1 MIDVINLNKSFGK
14 QVVLDDVNVTINDG
28 EKICIIGPSGSGK
41 STLLRCINKMEEPT
55 SGKIIFEGRDI
66 LDEKTDM
73 NLERQKIGMVFQQF
87 NLFNH
92 KTVLENIILAPVHL
106 ELKCLKK
113 SKIKNL
119 LIALKNIFR
128 KNKLKK
134 IEIIKN
140 KKQIIEDS
148 KKQALELLEKINLS
162 DKANV
167 YPVTLSGGQKQ
178 RIAIVRTL
186 AMNPKVILFDEPTSA
201 LDPEMVKEVLELIKK
216 IAEKNITMIIVT
228 HEMNFAKEM

>member
-113 SKIKNL
+113 SKRKNL
-119 LIALKNIFR
+119 LIAFKNIFR
-128 KNKLKK
+128 KNTKK
-134 IEIIKN
+134 
-140 KKQIIEDS
+140 
-148 KKQALELLEKINLS
+148 
-162 DKANV
+162 V
-167 YPVTLSGGQKQ
+167 
-178 RIAIVRTL
+178 
-186 AMNPKVILFDEPTSA
+186 
-201 LDPEMVKEVLELIKK
+201 
-216 IAEKNITMIIVT
+216 
-228 HEMNFAKEM
+228 